1 MKAKA
6 LSEGN
11 KQVSYTKAEMEILS
25 KPIWISGWT
34 RFPTKGN

>member
-1 MKAKA
+1 MKLKA

-11 KQVSYTKAEMEILS
+11 KEVSYTKAEMETLS
-25 KPIWISGWT
+25 KPTWVNGWT

>member
-1 MKAKA
+1 MKLKA

-11 KQVSYTKAEMEILS
+11 KEVSYTKVEMETLS
-25 KPIWISGWT
+25 KPTWVNGWT